1 MTKLL
6 ERRKAI
12 ELRRQGKT
20 YTQILS
26 EVKVAKGS
34 ISLWLKDITL
44 SEDQINNIKEIRKKA
59 VERYRET
66 MKLKRANRYKSYYE
80 EQKNK
85 LLPFSERELLIA
97 GLFLYWG
104 EGNKVSTNSIS
115 INNTNPKVVKFA
127 LYWMV
132 KSLDIPKNRIKVQV
146 HLYKDMDIKKELEFW
161 SNELKIPLEQ
171 FNNPYIKDSNKSDL
185 DQRGFGHGT
194 CGLSSS
200 NTVIKENILM
210 ALEAIPDSFQEKL
223 SEI

>member
-1 MTKLL
+1 MTKFL

-12 ELRRQGKT
+12 ELRKQGKT
-20 YTQILS
+20 YSQILN
-26 EVKVAKGS
+26 EVKVAKSS
-34 ISLWLKDITL
+34 ISLWLKDVPL
-44 SEDQINNIKEIRKKA
+44 SKDQIDNIKEIRKKA

-66 MKLKRANRYKSYYE
+66 MKLKRVNRYKSYYE

-85 LLPFSERELLIA
+85 LLPFSERELFIA
-97 GLFLYWG
+97 GLLLYWG
-104 EGNKVSTNSIS
+104 EGNKASTNSTS

-132 KSLDIPKNRIKVQV
+132 KSLGIPKNKIKVQV

-161 SNELKIPLEQ
+161 SKELKIPLEQ
-171 FNNPYIKDSNKSDL
+171 FNKPYIKDSNRSDL
-185 DQRGFGHGT
+185 DQKGFGHGT

-200 NTVIKENILM
+200 NTFIKENILM
-210 ALEAIPDSFQEKL
+210 ALEAIPDFYEEKL

>member
-1 MTKLL
+1 MKKHL

-12 ELRRQGKT
+12 ELRRQCKT